1 MRAYCRISIAQGHS
15 DYKVFFTLGGEFLP
29 GHMPPRPGPHNAEL
43 GHFPLCG
50 PIAFAEHQIVLDQPV
65 FLEQCLLLG
74 RGEDLQVP
82 WKEIEKIGR
91 DVVLVHSAPQAGTA
105 PKKAKRLFEML

>member
-1 MRAYCRISIAQGHS
+1 MTLYEICHHDVVDLSTGANLGSVDDI
-15 DYKVFFTLGGEFLP
+15 VFDSATAAVTHLVLYGK
-29 GHMPPRPGPHNAEL
+29 PRLFG
-43 GHFPLCG
+43 
-50 PIAFAEHQIVLDQPV
+50 
-65 FLEQCLLLG
+65 LLG